1 MKKVFLIPLVLVV
14 AIHAAPALAEPTRIS
29 PVEYLRRLAAAN
41 AKARTL
47 AAKPTP
53 VGMEEVRRILG
64 LPVELDIRG
73 MIVAIPEDRFLEG
86 LEGSSAKDFLE
97 ASTHLSRIETAT
109 QEAIAT
115 SIPQDATVERSLR
128 RAYGGIQV
136 EVSPAERVRQTIIG
150 YLSELLGRAIYY
162 LSEYRGATTIAAWAV
177 VLAVAAGV
185 TLLIARRVR
194 LVPEAELERTL
205 SLSAASTDWESEFRA
220 ALARGDHPAA
230 VRARFRELLQAMAA
244 RGVVEDR
251 PSLTAGECRGAAA
264 RSLPSLSPVVANA
277 TNIFERVAYG
287 RSRLEP
293 GELEAMHDAVRAVR
307 AA

>member
-1 MKKVFLIPLVLVV
+1 MRKTIVAVLALGLMFQATA
-14 AIHAAPALAEPTRIS
+14 AIAAPTRIS
-29 PVEYLRRLAAAN
+29 PVEYLQRLAIAN
-41 AKARTL
+41 AKARGL

-64 LPVELDIRG
+64 LPVEVDIRG
-73 MIVAIPEDRFLEG
+73 VIAQVPEDQYLET
-86 LEGSSAKDFLE
+86 LDGSSSQDFLNASSHLSRLE
-97 ASTHLSRIETAT
+97 AST

-115 SIPQDATVERSLR
+115 SVPTDNNVDRAIR
-128 RAYGGIQV
+128 RAYGGIQL
-136 EVSPAERVRQTIIG
+136 ELTPAERIRRAIVG
-150 YLSELLGRAIYY
+150 FLMELVARAIYY
-162 LSEYRGATTIAAWAV
+162 LGEFRGATTIVAWSV

-194 LVPEAELERTL
+194 LVPEAELDRAR
-205 SLSAASTDWESEFRA
+205 AAAAGAIDWESEFRA
-220 ALARGDHPAA
+220 ALARGDQPGA

-264 RSLPSLSPVVANA
+264 RSLPTLSPVVTNA
-277 TNIFERVAYG
+277 THIFERVAYG
-287 RSRLEP
+287 RTHLRA
-293 GELEAMHDAVRAVR
+293 GELDAMEEAVKKVR